1 MKHFIENISLIDY
14 KIFKNFTAQ
23 SFEQVNL
30 IGGCNNVGKT
40 AFIEACYINL
50 KGHNINSLI
59 SAIFSVEYMR
69 QNINILT
76 KCTEQGGLKNE
87 DYVKLLEA
95 NSGFKIHSN
104 IREVSYS
111 LSKEEGTKEYFFT
124 VDKDKKEISA
134 NVINVPVPKK
144 TNIRFIDNFGLSDAE
159 LKSVY
164 EGVQLL
170 EKEQEV
176 NRYVNLFDSQIESFK
191 FIGDV
196 PMCKL
201 KDDAFY
207 PLTSS
212 FGDGLKSY
220 IALICS
226 IYSASEGQLFI
237 DEVDNGIHYTHF
249 KNIWHIIFDLTKEVN
264 CQLFAI
270 THSLEMIQA
279 FNRVQIEKKKI
290 DTSYFELAK
299 DMKNN
304 TIMMSKIDSEQLKYE
319 LVNDG
324 KFRGE

>member
-1 MKHFIENISLIDY
+1 MKHFIENINLIDY

-23 SFEQVNL
+23 DFEQVNL

-59 SAIFSVEYMR
+59 SAIFSVEFMR

-76 KCTEQGGLKNE
+76 KCTEQGGLTNK
-87 DYVKLLEA
+87 DYVKLLDTNNE
-95 NSGFKIHSN
+95 FKIESN
-104 IREVSYS
+104 IRTVSYH
-111 LSKEEGTKEYFFT
+111 LSEEKGTKEYFFA

-134 NVINVPVPKK
+134 NVINVPLSKK
-144 TNIRFIDNFGLSDAE
+144 TNIRFIDNFGLSDSE
-159 LKSVY
+159 LKTAY
-164 EGVQLL
+164 ESVQLL
-170 EKEQEV
+170 EKEQEL
-176 NRYVNLFDSQIESFK
+176 NRYINLFDSQIESFK

-201 KDDAFY
+201 KDDIFY

-212 FGDGLKSY
+212 FGDGFKSY

-226 IYSASEGQLFI
+226 IYSAKDGQLFI
-237 DEVDNGIHYTHF
+237 DEVDNSIHYTHF
-249 KNIWHIIFDLTKEVN
+249 KNIWNIIFDLSKEVN

-279 FNRVQIEKKKI
+279 FNRVQENNKKVK
-290 DTSYFELAK
+290 TSYFELAK
-299 DMKNN
+299 DTKNN
-304 TIMMSKIDSEQLKYE
+304 TIMLSKIDSEQLKYE
-319 LVNDG
+319 LINDG